1 VKAEEFAKIFGF
13 FDSLSFPNDQAL
25 GIDDFVVL
33 QINLRVVVEV
43 EDLFKWA
50 EMLLGS
56 AVALKTPPHGVT
68 LGMINLLHLVDLSV
82 TTHAGDSPIKV
93 SGVVEID
100 VIWSLVNTN
109 PLDGLSVDWIPVGI
123 HNRAVKLINSH
134 GGTKSSKLG

>member
-56 AVALKTPPHGVT
+56 AVALKTR
-68 LGMINLLHLVDLSV
+68 
-82 TTHAGDSPIKV
+82 THSMGFPST
-93 SGVVEID
+93 GF
-100 VIWSLVNTN
+100 
-109 PLDGLSVDWIPVGI
+109 PLASIIGL
-123 HNRAVKLINSH
+123 
-134 GGTKSSKLG
+134 